1 MRLEFYADLPIY
13 ITSRKRNGCDEY
25 VIINRNV
32 PGGWSD
38 SELREN
44 GLLIEFYTTEVDD
57 AIDLFM
63 LSVEAYITD
72 KKKSMPALYANLEAH
87 VFLGKPTELRR
98 SFSDEEFS
106 DDLMQILYTRHEPTW
121 KRAEPGSCALRGAA
135 VTTQPGSESLPGC
148 SDAPTAACTPRKVR
162 PVPRCALTRL
172 ACDRGT
178 GCARGAPAL

>member
-72 KKKSMPALYANLEAH
+72 KKKSMPALYAHLEAH

-121 KRAEPGSCALRGAA
+121 KRVLCAAWRGSDYATGFRVAARLLRCTDGRMYS
-135 VTTQPGSESLPGC
+135 PKSEASASVL
-148 SDAPTAACTPRKVR
+148 
-162 PVPRCALTRL
+162 
-172 ACDRGT
+172 
-178 GCARGAPAL
+178 